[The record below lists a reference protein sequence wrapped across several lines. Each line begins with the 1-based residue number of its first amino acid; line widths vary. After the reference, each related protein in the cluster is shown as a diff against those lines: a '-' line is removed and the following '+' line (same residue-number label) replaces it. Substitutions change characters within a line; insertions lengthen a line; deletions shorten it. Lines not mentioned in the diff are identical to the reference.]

1 MNADKQKKINMY
13 YEDRTCE
20 ETTTIAKYSFQMS
33 KIRDQSR
40 SLFFL
45 MKTLKYI
52 IHVLFFKRILYCTHI
67 LYYIYDLHYTGCPI
81 SLWTLLAL
89 LSLVE
94 VSALFEH
101 TLLTCRIIIVYADC
115 RAILYTLYVL
125 YTLRPYYNI
134 ICNASRVEIIEL
146 VLENEF

>member
-1 MNADKQKKINMY
+1 MQTNKKIKINMY
-13 YEDRTCE
+13 YEDRTYE

-67 LYYIYDLHYTGCPI
+67 LYYIYDLHYTVCLI
-81 SLWTLLAL
+81 SLWTLLTL

-115 RAILYTLYVL
+115 RAIYTLYVL
-125 YTLRPYYNI
+125 YTLRPYYN